1 MVFEN
6 PIQSISAKAL
16 LTDYREMNDYFDI
29 LLNDFQLPEPGW
41 VARNP
46 NKFVTILFVLQRD
59 CDAID
64 ELLNNYREQQEI
76 DVQDLLVSGHF
87 VYWAGQ

>member
-6 PIQSISAKAL
+6 PIQSTSGKAL
-16 LTDYREMNDYFDI
+16 LADYREMNDSFDI

-41 VARNP
+41 VTRNP

-59 CDAID
+59 CDAMD
-64 ELLNNYREQQEI
+64 ELLNTYRK
-76 DVQDLLVSGHF
+76 
-87 VYWAGQ
+87 

>member
-6 PIQSISAKAL
+6 PIQSISGKAL
-16 LTDYREMNDYFDI
+16 LADYREMNDSFDI

-59 CDAID
+59 CDGID
-64 ELLNNYREQQEI
+64 ELLNNYRE
-76 DVQDLLVSGHF
+76 
-87 VYWAGQ
+87 

>member
-16 LTDYREMNDYFDI
+16 LADYREMNDSFDI

-59 CDAID
+59 CDGID
-64 ELLNNYREQQEI
+64 ELLNNYRE
-76 DVQDLLVSGHF
+76 
-87 VYWAGQ
+87 

>member
-16 LTDYREMNDYFDI
+16 LVDYREMNDSFDI

-64 ELLNNYREQQEI
+64 ELVNTYRE
-76 DVQDLLVSGHF
+76 
-87 VYWAGQ
+87 

>member
-6 PIQSISAKAL
+6 PIQSISGKAL
-16 LTDYREMNDYFDI
+16 SADYREMNDFFDI

-41 VARNP
+41 VTRNP

-64 ELLNNYREQQEI
+64 ELVNTYRE
-76 DVQDLLVSGHF
+76 
-87 VYWAGQ
+87 

>member
-6 PIQSISAKAL
+6 PIQSTSGKAL
-16 LTDYREMNDYFDI
+16 LADYREMNDSFDI

-59 CDAID
+59 CDTID
-64 ELLNNYREQQEI
+64 ELLNTYRK
-76 DVQDLLVSGHF
+76 
-87 VYWAGQ
+87 

>member
-6 PIQSISAKAL
+6 PIQSTSGKAL
-16 LTDYREMNDYFDI
+16 LADYREMNDSFDI
-29 LLNDFQLPEPGW
+29 LLNDFQLPEPEW

-64 ELLNNYREQQEI
+64 DLLNTYRE
-76 DVQDLLVSGHF
+76 
-87 VYWAGQ
+87 

>member
-6 PIQSISAKAL
+6 PIQSTSGKAL
-16 LTDYREMNDYFDI
+16 LTDYREMNDSFDI

-41 VARNP
+41 VTRNP

-59 CDAID
+59 CDGID
-64 ELLNNYREQQEI
+64 ELLNNYRE
-76 DVQDLLVSGHF
+76 
-87 VYWAGQ
+87 

>member
-6 PIQSISAKAL
+6 PIQSTSGKAL
-16 LTDYREMNDYFDI
+16 LADYREMNDSFDI

-59 CDAID
+59 CDTID
-64 ELLNNYREQQEI
+64 ELLNTYRE
-76 DVQDLLVSGHF
+76 
-87 VYWAGQ
+87 

>member
-6 PIQSISAKAL
+6 SIQSTSGKVL
-16 LTDYREMNDYFDI
+16 LTDYREMNDFFDI

-41 VARNP
+41 VTRNP

-59 CDAID
+59 CGAID
-64 ELLNNYREQQEI
+64 ELLDSYQ
-76 DVQDLLVSGHF
+76 
-87 VYWAGQ
+87 

>member
-6 PIQSISAKAL
+6 PIQSTSGKAL
-16 LTDYREMNDYFDI
+16 LADYREMNDSFDI

-64 ELLNNYREQQEI
+64 ELVNTYRE
-76 DVQDLLVSGHF
+76 
-87 VYWAGQ
+87 